1 MKKKSLLGA
10 LVSAALVA
18 GIALVPSAN
27 AANKTIIVW
36 ADDQRGPAL
45 KKFLDGN
52 TTVAPGY
59 VVKVSTYSNYDALD
73 GAWQKATAA
82 SGPDIMFN
90 PVGDALKYARSGK
103 VLPLFLPTESKNNIS
118 ATALKY
124 ATYQGKVYA
133 VPLDIDTTSMYWNTK
148 FGPAPETFA
157 DLAAA
162 FTKAKAAGTATVGW
176 CAGDGTWGS
185 LPFLTAMGGGAW
197 GYVGK
202 SSTPDVSKI
211 LFNSPTA
218 AANIKKYALGADG
231 KSNGLFDWSGWDSGC
246 GQTWLAGKAMAIN
259 TGSWRLSATKDA
271 KISFTI
277 QPTPTLSG
285 KGITRQW
292 AGYGG
297 AWVSSFAGDHG
308 VVLGA
313 RKVLNYLST
322 APGSLAYALASGR
335 PSPNSAITSKLSAD
349 VQGFAKAGALNGAVQ
364 ENALLGDS
372 TGGSNWYDVLDST
385 YTAIFTKGQDVQATL
400 DKGAAILKKNW
411 EHGMTLR

>member
-1 MKKKSLLGA
+1 MKKKSLFGA

-18 GIALVPSAN
+18 SFALVPSAQ
-27 AANKTIIVW
+27 AASKTIVVW
-36 ADDQRGPAL
+36 ADDQRGPDL
-45 KKFLDGN
+45 KKFLEGN
-52 TTVAPGY
+52 TTIAPGY
-59 VVKVSTYSNYDALD
+59 VIKISTYSNYDALD
-73 GAWQKATAA
+73 AAWQKASAA

-103 VLPLFLPTESKNNIS
+103 VLPLFLPVEARRNIS
-118 ATALKY
+118 NTALKY
-124 ATYQGKVYA
+124 ATYQGKIYA

-176 CAGDGTWGS
+176 CAGDGTWGA

-202 SSTPDVSKI
+202 SSTPDVSKV
-211 LFNSPTA
+211 LFNSSAA

-231 KSNGLFDWSGWDSGC
+231 KTNGLFDWSGWDGC
-246 GQTWLAGKAMAIN
+246 GKEWLAGKALAIN
-259 TGSWRLSATKDA
+259 TGSWRLDATKAA
-271 KISFTI
+271 KISYTI

-285 KGITRQW
+285 KGVTRQW
-292 AGYGG
+292 AGFGG
-297 AWVSSFAGDHG
+297 AWVSSFADDHKTT
-308 VVLGA
+308 LGA
-313 RKVLNYLST
+313 RKVLNYLAT
-322 APGSLAYALASGR
+322 APGSLAYATATGR
-335 PSPNSAITSKLSAD
+335 PSPNNAITSKLGAD
-349 VQGFAKAGALNGAVQ
+349 AQGFAKAGALNGAVQ

-372 TGGSNWYDVLDST
+372 TGGANWYDVLDST
-385 YTAIFTKGQDVQATL
+385 FKAIFTKGEDVQATL

>member
-1 MKKKSLLGA
+1 MKKKSLFGA

-18 GIALVPSAN
+18 SFALVPSAQ
-27 AANKTIIVW
+27 AASKTIVVW
-36 ADDQRGPAL
+36 ADDQRGPDL
-45 KKFLDGN
+45 KKFLEGN
-52 TTVAPGY
+52 TTIAPGY
-59 VVKVSTYSNYDALD
+59 VIKISTYSNYDALD
-73 GAWQKATAA
+73 AAWQKASAA

-103 VLPLFLPTESKNNIS
+103 VLPLFLPVEARRNIS
-118 ATALKY
+118 DTALRY
-124 ATYQGKVYA
+124 ATYQGKIYA

-176 CAGDGTWGS
+176 CAGDGTWGA

-202 SSTPDVSKI
+202 SSTPDVSKV
-211 LFNSPTA
+211 LFNSSAA

-231 KSNGLFDWSGWDSGC
+231 KTNGLFDWSGWDGC
-246 GQTWLAGKAMAIN
+246 GKEWLAGKALAIN
-259 TGSWRLSATKDA
+259 TGSWRLDATKAA
-271 KISFTI
+271 KISYTI
-277 QPTPTLSG
+277 QPTPTISG
-285 KGITRQW
+285 KGVTRQW
-292 AGYGG
+292 AGFGG
-297 AWVSSFAGDHG
+297 AWVSSFADDHKTT
-308 VVLGA
+308 LGA
-313 RKVLNYLST
+313 RKVLNYLAT
-322 APGSLAYALASGR
+322 APGSLAYATATGR
-335 PSPNSAITSKLSAD
+335 PSPNNAITSKLGAD
-349 VQGFAKAGALNGAVQ
+349 AQGFAKAGALNGAVQ

-372 TGGSNWYDVLDST
+372 TGGANWYDVLDST
-385 YTAIFTKGQDVQATL
+385 FKAIFTKGEDVQATL

>member
-18 GIALVPSAN
+18 SVALVPSAQ
-27 AANKTIIVW
+27 AANKTIVVW
-36 ADDQRGPAL
+36 ADDQRGPDL
-45 KKFLDGN
+45 KKFLEGN
-52 TTVAPGY
+52 TSIAPGY
-59 VVKVSTYSNYDALD
+59 VIKISTYSNYDALD
-73 GAWQKATAA
+73 AAWQKASAA

-103 VLPLFLPTESKNNIS
+103 VLPLFLPSDAKRNIS
-118 ATALKY
+118 DTALKY
-124 ATYQGKVYA
+124 ATYQGKIYA

-176 CAGDGTWGS
+176 CAGDGTWGA

-202 SSTPDVSKI
+202 SSTPDVSKV
-211 LFNSPTA
+211 LFNSSAA

-231 KSNGLFDWSGWDSGC
+231 KTNGLFDWSGWDGC
-246 GQTWLAGKAMAIN
+246 GKEWLAGKALAIN
-259 TGSWRLSATKDA
+259 TGSWRLDATKAA
-271 KISFTI
+271 KISYTI
-277 QPTPTLSG
+277 QPTPTISG
-285 KGITRQW
+285 KGVTRQW
-292 AGYGG
+292 AGFGG
-297 AWVSSFAGDHG
+297 AWVSSFADDHKTT
-308 VVLGA
+308 LGA
-313 RKVLNYLST
+313 RKVLNYLAT
-322 APGSLAYALASGR
+322 APGSLAYATATGR
-335 PSPNSAITSKLSAD
+335 PSPNNAITSKLGAD
-349 VQGFAKAGALNGAVQ
+349 AQGFAKAGALNGAVQ

-372 TGGSNWYDVLDST
+372 TGGANWYDVLDST
-385 YTAIFTKGQDVQATL
+385 FKAIFTKGEDVQATL